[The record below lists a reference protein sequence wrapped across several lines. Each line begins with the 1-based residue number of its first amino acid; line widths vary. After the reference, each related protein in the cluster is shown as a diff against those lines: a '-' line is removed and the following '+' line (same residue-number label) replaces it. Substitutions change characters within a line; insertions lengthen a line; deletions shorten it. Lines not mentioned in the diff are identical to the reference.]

1 MNILN
6 KFNDLMSYIPVEL
19 EQESFNAKVED
30 FRNELEKLLD
40 KIDDL
45 KEYERICLKN
55 N

>member
-1 MNILN
+1 
-6 KFNDLMSYIPVEL
+6 MSYIPVEL
-19 EQESFNAKVED
+19 EQEDFNSKVED
-30 FRNELEKLLD
+30 FRNELEKLLN